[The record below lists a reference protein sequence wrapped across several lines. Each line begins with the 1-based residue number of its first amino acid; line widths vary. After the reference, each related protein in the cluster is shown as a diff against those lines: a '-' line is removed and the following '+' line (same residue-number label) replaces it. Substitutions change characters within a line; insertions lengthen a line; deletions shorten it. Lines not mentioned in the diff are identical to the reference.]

1 MKEFTEE
8 NILSLPPMC
17 DSPAGD
23 NSVLMKG
30 MKTTQAL
37 ACGTLDKSHP
47 PHPNA
52 GVIPESLK
60 ASCSALCCYDFHGG
74 GVRKGAPK
82 EVTSTLRKEG
92 L

>member
-37 ACGTLDKSHP
+37 AHTW
-47 PHPNA
+47 
-52 GVIPESLK
+52 V
-60 ASCSALCCYDFHGG
+60 
-74 GVRKGAPK
+74 VRKDLQNEEP
-82 EVTSTLRKEG
+82 
-92 L
+92 